1 MVYLTDTATTTDSR
15 DVYFPLNLVCV
26 RERERGT
33 RTTMERSGL
42 SPSLPL
48 LWQESASG
56 KLRVSYNGDASGGEA
71 GGLGGVVSCG
81 AGVRL
86 VSKASY
92 GTSTL
97 KHYSD

>member
-42 SPSLPL
+42 PPSLPPSPVAGISIWKTTGEL
-48 LWQESASG
+48 QRRRFRRGGGGAGW
-56 KLRVSYNGDASGGEA
+56 GGE
-71 GGLGGVVSCG
+71 LWS
-81 AGVRL
+81 R
-86 VSKASY
+86 SQ
-92 GTSTL
+92 TSF
-97 KHYSD
+97 